1 MLKKSLRTK
10 GVLLAG
16 AVALTGAAIQ
26 AKEAIVGG
34 RDITIEEAPWQL
46 LMLSEEEG
54 GGTGNC
60 GASWI
65 GGRWVITAAHCVEG
79 NDAADIGIYAGI
91 TKRSEAKSTN
101 RLKVAKIISHPDYPK
116 QWKDIAIL
124 ELAQDVTSTKAR
136 PIRMATLKDVAA
148 GATRPGAT
156 VMATGWGGVNRN
168 GQLAETLQGVTSK
181 VYDTTRYTIKWAG
194 LGGSLNVGSCGGDS
208 GGPCVVKD
216 ALGVDWVLAGISST
230 ISSYCGDP
238 DSPSSYTRVSSFHT
252 WVTGFTGTPV
262 TLQPLRPEGSDAV
275 AFAGNGRFS
284 LRASRNLEITVAGL
298 DGSILV
304 HTRRFY
310 PAGEYPISAVYPA
323 AEEVTGS
330 RPNGSAGPRSGGYA
344 GLRIL
349 RIQGEGL
356 DIRRSF

>member
-1 MLKKSLRTK
+1 MLKKSLRTNRF
-10 GVLLAG
+10 LLAG
-16 AVALTGAAIQ
+16 AIALSGAAVH

-34 RDITIEEAPWQL
+34 SDITIEEAPWQL
-46 LMLSEEEG
+46 LMLSNEEG

-65 GGRWVITAAHCVEG
+65 GERWVITAAHCVEG
-79 NDAADIGIYAGI
+79 NVAGDIEIYAGI
-91 TKRSEAKSTN
+91 TKRSEARSTN
-101 RLKVAKIISHPDYPK
+101 RLKVARIISHPDYPK

-136 PIRMATLKDVAA
+136 PIRMASPKDVTA

-181 VYDTTRYTIKWAG
+181 VHDTTKYTINWAG

-238 DSPSSYTRVSSFHT
+238 NSPSSYTRVSSFYT

-262 TLQPLRPEGSDAV
+262 TLQPPRADGNNAV
-275 AFAGNGRFS
+275 AFARSGRFT
-284 LRASRNLEITVAGL
+284 LRSSRNLEITVAGL
-298 DGSILV
+298 DGSILGR
-304 HTRRFY
+304 TSRFY
-310 PAGEYPISAVYPA
+310 PAGEYPISAVHPA
-323 AEEVTGS
+323 AEGAAGARS
-330 RPNGSAGPRSGGYA
+330 GGSAGARV
-344 GLRIL
+344 LRI
-349 RIQGEGL
+349 RGEGL